1 MKKLFNNLFNKRI
14 PIAPLVA
21 FRVVFG
27 ILMIIST
34 LRFITSG
41 WINEHFVD
49 PQFHF
54 KFYGF
59 ERVEVLSPFWMYVLH
74 GMMLLASVGITLGLL
89 YRFSVILLF
98 LTFTYVE
105 LIDLTYYLNH
115 YYFVSL
121 ICLLL
126 IFIPANGFASLDVK
140 FKLRKSL
147 LYVSAWSINI
157 LKFQIFLVYF
167 YAGLA
172 KLNYDWLV
180 NALPLK
186 IWLPANDKIPFLG
199 SFFAHE
205 YAPYIFSWGGMLY
218 DTFIVFFLLWKPTR
232 TWAYVCVIVF
242 HTVVGIL
249 FQIGIFPVMMIG
261 VTLIFFSW
269 QFIMPNSLAESGGQL
284 PISYNQGVGSSD
296 KSPFSFLRSSFFDKK
311 IRKRRAQNLVL
322 ISFIVFQSL
331 FPWRYV
337 LYPGSLFWTEEGYR
351 FSWRVMLMEKAGT
364 ATFYVKDSET
374 NREGI
379 VDNTE
384 FLNTH
389 QEKQM
394 AMQPDMILQFAH
406 FLGEYYEKQG
416 VKNPQVRV
424 EAWVTLNARPS
435 QLLINP
441 KVDLMTKTDGWKSKE
456 WILLLDNQLRE

>member
-1 MKKLFNNLFNKRI
+1 LKKLFNNLFSKRTS
-14 PIAPLVA
+14 IASLVI

-27 ILMIIST
+27 VLMIIST
-34 LRFITSG
+34 LRFMMAG
-41 WINEHFVD
+41 WINEHFID
-49 PQFHF
+49 PPFHF

-59 ERVEVLSPFWMYVLH
+59 EWVEVLSPFGMYVLH
-74 GMMLLASVGITLGLL
+74 GVMLLASVGITLGLF
-89 YRFSVILLF
+89 YRLSAAVLF

-126 IFIPANGFASLDVK
+126 IFISANGFASLDVK
-140 FKLRKSL
+140 FNFRKPLSH
-147 LYVSAWSINI
+147 VPAWNINI
-157 LKFQIFLVYF
+157 LKFQIFFVYF

-180 NALPLK
+180 NSLPLK

-232 TWAYVCVIVF
+232 IWAYICVIIF
-242 HTVVGIL
+242 HTIVGIL

-269 QFIMPNSLAESGGQL
+269 EFIMPNAFAEPGEQL
-284 PISYNQGVGSSD
+284 PTTNKQVEEPKIEKYYN
-296 KSPFSFLRSSFFDKK
+296 
-311 IRKRRAQNLVL
+311 KRIQNSLL
-322 ISFIVFQSL
+322 IGFIVFQFL

-364 ATFYVKDSET
+364 ATFYVKGAET

-379 VDNTE
+379 VNNLE

-435 QLLINP
+435 QLLIDP
-441 KVDLMTKTDGWKSKE
+441 KVDLMTKADGWKHKE
-456 WILLLDNQLRE
+456 WILPLDNQSSE

>member
-1 MKKLFNNLFNKRI
+1 MM
-14 PIAPLVA
+14 A
-21 FRVVFG
+21 
-27 ILMIIST
+27 
-34 LRFITSG
+34 G
-41 WINEHFVD
+41 WINEHFID
-49 PQFHF
+49 PPFHF

-59 ERVEVLSPFWMYVLH
+59 EWVEVLSPFGMYVLH
-74 GMMLLASVGITLGLL
+74 GVMLLASVGITLGLF
-89 YRFSVILLF
+89 YRLSAVVLF

-126 IFIPANGFASLDVK
+126 IFISANGFASLDVK
-140 FKLRKSL
+140 FNFRKPLSH
-147 LYVSAWSINI
+147 VPAWNINI
-157 LKFQIFLVYF
+157 LKFQIFFVYF

-180 NALPLK
+180 NSLPLK

-232 TWAYVCVIVF
+232 IWAYICVIIF
-242 HTVVGIL
+242 HTIVGIL

-269 QFIMPNSLAESGGQL
+269 EFIMPNAFAEPGEQL
-284 PISYNQGVGSSD
+284 PTTNKQVEEPKIEKYYN
-296 KSPFSFLRSSFFDKK
+296 
-311 IRKRRAQNLVL
+311 KRIQNSLL
-322 ISFIVFQSL
+322 IGFIVFQFL

-364 ATFYVKDSET
+364 ATFYVKGAET

-379 VDNTE
+379 VNNLE

-435 QLLINP
+435 QLLIDP
-441 KVDLMTKTDGWKSKE
+441 KVDLMTKADGWKHKE
-456 WILLLDNQLRE
+456 WILPLDNQSSE

>member
-1 MKKLFNNLFNKRI
+1 MKKLFNNLFSKRTS
-14 PIAPLVA
+14 IASLVI

-27 ILMIIST
+27 VLMIIST
-34 LRFITSG
+34 LRFMMAG
-41 WINEHFVD
+41 WINEHFID
-49 PQFHF
+49 PPFHF

-59 ERVEVLSPFWMYVLH
+59 EWVEVLSPFGMYVLH
-74 GMMLLASVGITLGLL
+74 GVMLLASVGITLGLF
-89 YRFSVILLF
+89 YRLSAAVLF

-140 FKLRKSL
+140 FNFRKPLSH
-147 LYVSAWSINI
+147 VPAWNINI
-157 LKFQIFLVYF
+157 LKFQIFFVYF

-180 NALPLK
+180 NSLPLK

-232 TWAYVCVIVF
+232 IWAYICVIIF
-242 HTVVGIL
+242 HTIVGIL

-269 QFIMPNSLAESGGQL
+269 EFIMPNAFAESGEQL
-284 PISYNQGVGSSD
+284 PTTNKQVEEPKIEKYYN
-296 KSPFSFLRSSFFDKK
+296 
-311 IRKRRAQNLVL
+311 KRIQNSLL
-322 ISFIVFQSL
+322 IGFIVFQFL

-364 ATFYVKDSET
+364 VTFYVKGAET

-379 VDNTE
+379 VNNLE

-435 QLLINP
+435 QLLIDP
-441 KVDLMTKTDGWKSKE
+441 KVDLMTKADGWKHKE
-456 WILLLDNQLRE
+456 WILPLDNQSSE

>member
-1 MKKLFNNLFNKRI
+1 LKKLFNNLFSKLTS
-14 PIAPLVA
+14 IASLVI

-27 ILMIIST
+27 VLMIIST
-34 LRFITSG
+34 LRFMMAG
-41 WINEHFVD
+41 WINEHFID
-49 PQFHF
+49 PPFHF

-59 ERVEVLSPFWMYVLH
+59 EWVEVLSPFGMYVLH
-74 GMMLLASVGITLGLL
+74 GVMLLASVGITLGLF
-89 YRFSVILLF
+89 YRLSAAVLF

-140 FKLRKSL
+140 FNFRKPLSH
-147 LYVSAWSINI
+147 VPAWNINI
-157 LKFQIFLVYF
+157 LKFQIFFVYF

-180 NALPLK
+180 NSLPLK

-232 TWAYVCVIVF
+232 IWAYICVIIF
-242 HTVVGIL
+242 HTIVGIL

-269 QFIMPNSLAESGGQL
+269 EFIMPNAFAEPGEQL
-284 PISYNQGVGSSD
+284 PTTNKQVEEPKIEKYYN
-296 KSPFSFLRSSFFDKK
+296 
-311 IRKRRAQNLVL
+311 KRIQNSLL
-322 ISFIVFQSL
+322 IGFIVFQFL

-364 ATFYVKDSET
+364 ATFYVKGAET

-379 VDNTE
+379 VNNLE

-435 QLLINP
+435 QLLIDP
-441 KVDLMTKTDGWKSKE
+441 KVDLMTKADGWKHKE
-456 WILLLDNQLRE
+456 WILPLDNQSSE

>member
-1 MKKLFNNLFNKRI
+1 M
-14 PIAPLVA
+14 
-21 FRVVFG
+21 
-27 ILMIIST
+27 T
-34 LRFITSG
+34 LG
-41 WINEHFVD
+41 WIEEHFIQ

-59 ERVEVLSPFWMYVLH
+59 EWVEVLPPVWMYIIH
-74 GMMLLASVGITLGLL
+74 GVMLIAALCVMLGLF
-89 YRFSVILLF
+89 YRISVILLF
-98 LTFTYVE
+98 LTFTYTE

-126 IFIPANGFASLDVK
+126 IFVPANGFASLDVK
-140 FKLRKSL
+140 FNFRPKITH
-147 LYVSAWSINI
+147 VSAWNINVI
-157 LKFQIFLVYF
+157 KFQIFLVYF

-172 KLNYDWLV
+172 KMNYEWLF

-199 SFFAHE
+199 NLFANE
-205 YAPYIFSWGGMLY
+205 FAPHLFSWGGMLY

-232 TWAYVCVIVF
+232 IWAYICVVVF
-242 HTVVGIL
+242 HTIVGIL

-261 VTLIFFSW
+261 VTLIFFEVR
-269 QFIMPNSLAESGGQL
+269 NERLSLTNVQL
-284 PISYNQGVGSSD
+284 LITNDQLSETY
-296 KSPFSFLRSSFFDKK
+296 RSKLPQPLHFF
-311 IRKRRAQNLVL
+311 KRIL
-322 ISFIVFQSL
+322 IAIFIVFQLL

-337 LYPGSLFWTEEGYR
+337 LYPGNLFWTEEGYR

-364 ATFYVKDSET
+364 ATFYVKDGET
-374 NREGI
+374 GREGI
-379 VDNTE
+379 VNNLE

-389 QEKQM
+389 QEKQL

-406 FLGEYYEKQG
+406 FLGKHYEERG
-416 VKNPQVRV
+416 VKKPQVRV

-435 QLLINP
+435 QLLIDPN
-441 KVDLMTKTDGWKSKE
+441 VDLMTEEDTWRHKK
-456 WILLLDNQLRE
+456 WILPLQNQSSE

>member
-1 MKKLFNNLFNKRI
+1 MVFSTARFLNL
-14 PIAPLVA
+14 
-21 FRVVFG
+21 
-27 ILMIIST
+27 
-34 LRFITSG
+34 G
-41 WINEHFVD
+41 WVEEHFIEPD
-49 PQFHF
+49 FHF

-59 ERVEVLSPFWMYVLH
+59 EWVEVLSPFWMHALH
-74 GMMLLASVGITLGLL
+74 VGMLIAAIGVTLGFL
-89 YRFSVILLF
+89 YRISAALLF
-98 LTFTYVE
+98 LTFTYTE

-126 IFIPANGFASLDVK
+126 IFIPANGFASLDVR
-140 FKLRKSL
+140 FKLRKSIQF
-147 LYVSAWSINI
+147 VKAWNINI
-157 LKFQIFLVYF
+157 IKLQIALVYI

-172 KLNYDWLV
+172 KINYDWLI

-205 YAPYIFSWGGMLY
+205 YAPYLFSWGGMLY
-218 DTFIVFFLLWKPTR
+218 DTFIIFFLMWKPTR
-232 TWAYVCVIVF
+232 IWAYICVIIF
-242 HTVVGIL
+242 HAVVGIL
-249 FQIGIFPVMMIG
+249 FQIGIFPVMMMG
-261 VTLIFFSW
+261 VTLIFFNW
-269 QFIMPNSLAESGGQL
+269 QFIMPNYLAESGGQL
-284 PISYNQGVGSSD
+284 PTTNSQVEEPEKEKHYN
-296 KSPFSFLRSSFFDKK
+296 
-311 IRKRRAQNLVL
+311 KRIQNGLL
-322 ISFIVFQSL
+322 IGFIVFQLL

-337 LYPGSLFWTEEGYR
+337 FYPGSLFWTEEGYR
-351 FSWRVMLMEKAGT
+351 FSWRVMLMEKAGN

-394 AMQPDMILQFAH
+394 GMQPDMILQFAH

-441 KVDLMTKTDGWKSKE
+441 KVDLMKLQDGWQAKG
-456 WILLLDNQLRE
+456 WILPLKNQSSE

>member
-1 MKKLFNNLFNKRI
+1 LKKLFNNLFSKLTS
-14 PIAPLVA
+14 IASLVI

-27 ILMIIST
+27 VLMIIST
-34 LRFITSG
+34 LRFMMAG
-41 WINEHFVD
+41 WINEHFID
-49 PQFHF
+49 PPFHF

-59 ERVEVLSPFWMYVLH
+59 EWVEVLSPFGMYVLH
-74 GMMLLASVGITLGLL
+74 GVMLLASVGITLGLF
-89 YRFSVILLF
+89 YRLSAVVLF

-126 IFIPANGFASLDVK
+126 IFISANGFASLDVK
-140 FKLRKSL
+140 FNFRKPLSH
-147 LYVSAWSINI
+147 VPAWNINI
-157 LKFQIFLVYF
+157 LKFQIFFVYF

-180 NALPLK
+180 NSLPLK

-232 TWAYVCVIVF
+232 IWAYICVIIF
-242 HTVVGIL
+242 HTIVGIL

-269 QFIMPNSLAESGGQL
+269 EFIMPNAFAEPGEQL
-284 PISYNQGVGSSD
+284 PTTNKQVEEPKIEKYYN
-296 KSPFSFLRSSFFDKK
+296 
-311 IRKRRAQNLVL
+311 KRIQNSLL
-322 ISFIVFQSL
+322 IGFIVFQFL

-364 ATFYVKDSET
+364 ATFYVKGAET

-379 VDNTE
+379 VNNLE

-435 QLLINP
+435 QLLIDP
-441 KVDLMTKTDGWKSKE
+441 KVDLMTKADGWKHKE
-456 WILLLDNQLRE
+456 WILPLDNQSSE

>member
-1 MKKLFNNLFNKRI
+1 MKKLFNNLFSKRTS
-14 PIAPLVA
+14 IASLVI

-27 ILMIIST
+27 VLMIIST
-34 LRFITSG
+34 LRFMMAG
-41 WINEHFVD
+41 WINEHFID
-49 PQFHF
+49 PPFHF

-59 ERVEVLSPFWMYVLH
+59 EWVEVLSPFGMYVLH
-74 GMMLLASVGITLGLL
+74 GVMLLASVGITLGLF
-89 YRFSVILLF
+89 YRLSAAVLF

-140 FKLRKSL
+140 FNFRKPLSH
-147 LYVSAWSINI
+147 VPAWNINI
-157 LKFQIFLVYF
+157 LKFQIFFVYF

-180 NALPLK
+180 NSLPLK

-232 TWAYVCVIVF
+232 IWAYICVIIF
-242 HTVVGIL
+242 HTIVGIL

-269 QFIMPNSLAESGGQL
+269 EFIMPNAFAEPGEQL
-284 PISYNQGVGSSD
+284 PTTNKQVEEPKIEKYYN
-296 KSPFSFLRSSFFDKK
+296 
-311 IRKRRAQNLVL
+311 KRIQNSLL
-322 ISFIVFQSL
+322 IGFIVFQL
-331 FPWRYV
+331 IFPWRYV

-364 ATFYVKDSET
+364 ATFYVKGAET

-379 VDNTE
+379 VNNLE

-435 QLLINP
+435 QLLIDP
-441 KVDLMTKTDGWKSKE
+441 KVDLMTKADGWKHKE
-456 WILLLDNQLRE
+456 WILPLDNQSSE

>member
-1 MKKLFNNLFNKRI
+1 MKKLFNNLFSKLTS
-14 PIAPLVA
+14 IASLVI

-27 ILMIIST
+27 VLMIIST
-34 LRFITSG
+34 LRFMMAG
-41 WINEHFVD
+41 WINEHFID
-49 PQFHF
+49 PPFHF

-59 ERVEVLSPFWMYVLH
+59 EWVEVLSPFGMYVLH
-74 GMMLLASVGITLGLL
+74 GVMLLASVGITLGLF
-89 YRFSVILLF
+89 YRLSAVVLF

-140 FKLRKSL
+140 FNFRKPLSH
-147 LYVSAWSINI
+147 VPAWNINI
-157 LKFQIFLVYF
+157 LKFQIFFVYF

-180 NALPLK
+180 NSLPLK

-232 TWAYVCVIVF
+232 IWAYICVIIF
-242 HTVVGIL
+242 HTIVGIL

-269 QFIMPNSLAESGGQL
+269 EFIMPNAFAESGEQL
-284 PISYNQGVGSSD
+284 PTTNKQVEEPKIEKYYN
-296 KSPFSFLRSSFFDKK
+296 
-311 IRKRRAQNLVL
+311 KRIQNSLL
-322 ISFIVFQSL
+322 IGFIVFQL
-331 FPWRYV
+331 IFPWRYV

-364 ATFYVKDSET
+364 ATFYVKGAET

-379 VDNTE
+379 VNNLE

-435 QLLINP
+435 QLLIDP
-441 KVDLMTKTDGWKSKE
+441 KVDLMTKADGWKHKE
-456 WILLLDNQLRE
+456 WILPLDNQSSE

>member
-1 MKKLFNNLFNKRI
+1 LKKLFNNLFSKLTS
-14 PIAPLVA
+14 IASLVI

-27 ILMIIST
+27 VLMIIST
-34 LRFITSG
+34 LRFMMAG
-41 WINEHFVD
+41 WINEHFID
-49 PQFHF
+49 PPFHF

-59 ERVEVLSPFWMYVLH
+59 EWVEVLSPFGMYVLH
-74 GMMLLASVGITLGLL
+74 GVMLLASVGITLGLF
-89 YRFSVILLF
+89 YRLSAAVLF

-140 FKLRKSL
+140 FNFRKPLSH
-147 LYVSAWSINI
+147 VPAWNINI
-157 LKFQIFLVYF
+157 LKFQIFFVYF

-180 NALPLK
+180 NSLPLK

-232 TWAYVCVIVF
+232 IWAYICVIIF
-242 HTVVGIL
+242 HTIVGIL

-269 QFIMPNSLAESGGQL
+269 EFIMPNAFAEPGEQL
-284 PISYNQGVGSSD
+284 PTTNKQVEEPKIEKYYN
-296 KSPFSFLRSSFFDKK
+296 
-311 IRKRRAQNLVL
+311 KRIQNSLL
-322 ISFIVFQSL
+322 IGFIVFQLL

-364 ATFYVKDSET
+364 ATFYVKGAET

-379 VDNTE
+379 VNNLE

-435 QLLINP
+435 QLLIDP
-441 KVDLMTKTDGWKSKE
+441 KVDLMTKADGWKHKE
-456 WILLLDNQLRE
+456 WILPLDNQSSE

>member
-1 MKKLFNNLFNKRI
+1 LKKLFNNLFSKLTS
-14 PIAPLVA
+14 IASLVI

-27 ILMIIST
+27 VLMIIST
-34 LRFITSG
+34 LRFMMAG
-41 WINEHFVD
+41 WINEHFID
-49 PQFHF
+49 PPFHF

-59 ERVEVLSPFWMYVLH
+59 EWVEVLSPFGMYVLH
-74 GMMLLASVGITLGLL
+74 GVMLLASVGITLGLF
-89 YRFSVILLF
+89 YRLSAAVLF

-140 FKLRKSL
+140 FNFRKPLSH
-147 LYVSAWSINI
+147 VPAWNINI
-157 LKFQIFLVYF
+157 LKFQIFFVYF

-180 NALPLK
+180 NSLPLK

-232 TWAYVCVIVF
+232 IWAYICVIIF
-242 HTVVGIL
+242 HTIVGIL

-269 QFIMPNSLAESGGQL
+269 EFIMPNAFAEPGEQL
-284 PISYNQGVGSSD
+284 PTTNKQVEEPKIEKYYN
-296 KSPFSFLRSSFFDKK
+296 
-311 IRKRRAQNLVL
+311 KRIQNSLL
-322 ISFIVFQSL
+322 IGFIVFQL
-331 FPWRYV
+331 IFPWRYV

-364 ATFYVKDSET
+364 ATFYVKGAET

-379 VDNTE
+379 VNNLE

-435 QLLINP
+435 QLLIDP
-441 KVDLMTKTDGWKSKE
+441 KVDLMTKADGWKHKE
-456 WILLLDNQLRE
+456 WILPLDNQSSE

>member
-1 MKKLFNNLFNKRI
+1 LKKLFNNLFSKRTS
-14 PIAPLVA
+14 IASLVI

-27 ILMIIST
+27 VLMIIST
-34 LRFITSG
+34 LRFMMAG
-41 WINEHFVD
+41 WINEHFID
-49 PQFHF
+49 PPFHF

-59 ERVEVLSPFWMYVLH
+59 EWVEVLSPFGMYVLH
-74 GMMLLASVGITLGLL
+74 GVMLLASVGITLGLF
-89 YRFSVILLF
+89 YRLSAAVLF

-140 FKLRKSL
+140 FNFRKPLSH
-147 LYVSAWSINI
+147 VPAWNINI
-157 LKFQIFLVYF
+157 LKFQIFFVYF

-180 NALPLK
+180 NSLPLK

-232 TWAYVCVIVF
+232 IWAYICVIIF
-242 HTVVGIL
+242 HTIVGIL

-269 QFIMPNSLAESGGQL
+269 EFIMPNAFAEPGEQL
-284 PISYNQGVGSSD
+284 PTTNKQVEEPKIEKYYN
-296 KSPFSFLRSSFFDKK
+296 
-311 IRKRRAQNLVL
+311 KRIQNSLL
-322 ISFIVFQSL
+322 IGFIVFQL
-331 FPWRYV
+331 IFPWRYV

-364 ATFYVKDSET
+364 ATFYVKGAET

-379 VDNTE
+379 VNNLE

-435 QLLINP
+435 QLLIDP
-441 KVDLMTKTDGWKSKE
+441 KVDLMTKADGWKHKE
-456 WILLLDNQLRE
+456 WILPLDNQSSE

>member
-1 MKKLFNNLFNKRI
+1 
-14 PIAPLVA
+14 
-21 FRVVFG
+21 VVFG
-27 ILMIIST
+27 VLMIIST
-34 LRFITSG
+34 LRFMMAG
-41 WINEHFVD
+41 WINEHFID

-59 ERVEVLSPFWMYVLH
+59 EWVEVLSPFGMYVLH
-74 GMMLLASVGITLGLL
+74 GVMLLASVGITLGLF
-89 YRFSVILLF
+89 YRLSAVVLF

-140 FKLRKSL
+140 FNLRKPLSH
-147 LYVSAWSINI
+147 VPAWNINI

-199 SFFAHE
+199 SLFAHE

-232 TWAYVCVIVF
+232 IWAYICVIIF
-242 HTVVGIL
+242 HTIVGIL

-269 QFIMPNSLAESGGQL
+269 EFITSNQKRSI
-284 PISYNQGVGSSD
+284 ISNQVEL
-296 KSPFSFLRSSFFDKK
+296 KTKNHELKTKNFFLT
-311 IRKRRAQNLVL
+311 A
-322 ISFIVFQSL
+322 FIVFQLL
-331 FPWRYV
+331 FPCRYV

-364 ATFYVKDSET
+364 ATFYVKGAET

-379 VDNTE
+379 VNNLE

-394 AMQPDMILQFAH
+394 AMQSDMILQFAH
-406 FLGEYYEKQG
+406 FLGEHYEKQG

-435 QLLINP
+435 QLLIDP
-441 KVDLMTKTDGWKSKE
+441 KVDLMTKADGWKHKE
-456 WILLLDNQLRE
+456 WILPLDNQSSE

>member
-1 MKKLFNNLFNKRI
+1 
-14 PIAPLVA
+14 
-21 FRVVFG
+21 
-27 ILMIIST
+27 
-34 LRFITSG
+34 
-41 WINEHFVD
+41 
-49 PQFHF
+49 
-54 KFYGF
+54 
-59 ERVEVLSPFWMYVLH
+59 VEVLSPFGMYVLH
-74 GMMLLASVGITLGLL
+74 GVMLLASVGITLGLF
-89 YRFSVILLF
+89 YRLSAAVLF

-126 IFIPANGFASLDVK
+126 IFISANGFASLDVK
-140 FKLRKSL
+140 FNFRKPLSH
-147 LYVSAWSINI
+147 VPAWNINI
-157 LKFQIFLVYF
+157 LKFQIFFVYF

-180 NALPLK
+180 NSLPLK

-232 TWAYVCVIVF
+232 IWAYICVIIF
-242 HTVVGIL
+242 HTIVGIL

-269 QFIMPNSLAESGGQL
+269 EFIMPNAFAEPGEQL
-284 PISYNQGVGSSD
+284 PTTNKQVEEPKIEKYYN
-296 KSPFSFLRSSFFDKK
+296 
-311 IRKRRAQNLVL
+311 KRIQNSLL
-322 ISFIVFQSL
+322 IGFIVFQFL

-364 ATFYVKDSET
+364 ATFYVKGAET

-379 VDNTE
+379 VNNLE

-435 QLLINP
+435 QLLIDP
-441 KVDLMTKTDGWKSKE
+441 KVDLMTKADGWKHKE
-456 WILLLDNQLRE
+456 WILPLDNQSSE

>member
-1 MKKLFNNLFNKRI
+1 MKKLFNNLFSKRTS
-14 PIAPLVA
+14 IASLVI

-27 ILMIIST
+27 VLMIIST
-34 LRFITSG
+34 LRFMMAG
-41 WINEHFVD
+41 WINEHFID
-49 PQFHF
+49 PPFHF

-59 ERVEVLSPFWMYVLH
+59 EWVEVLSPFGMYVLH
-74 GMMLLASVGITLGLL
+74 GVMLLASVGITLGLF
-89 YRFSVILLF
+89 YRLSAAVLF

-126 IFIPANGFASLDVK
+126 IFISANGFASLDVK
-140 FKLRKSL
+140 FNFRKPLSH
-147 LYVSAWSINI
+147 VPAWNINI
-157 LKFQIFLVYF
+157 LKFQIFFVYF

-180 NALPLK
+180 NSLPLK

-232 TWAYVCVIVF
+232 IWAYICVIIF
-242 HTVVGIL
+242 HTIVGIL

-269 QFIMPNSLAESGGQL
+269 EFIMPNAFAEPGEQL
-284 PISYNQGVGSSD
+284 PTTNKQVEEPKIEKYYN
-296 KSPFSFLRSSFFDKK
+296 
-311 IRKRRAQNLVL
+311 KRIQNSLL
-322 ISFIVFQSL
+322 IGFIVFQFL

-364 ATFYVKDSET
+364 ATFYVKGAET

-379 VDNTE
+379 VNNLE

-435 QLLINP
+435 QLLIDP
-441 KVDLMTKTDGWKSKE
+441 KVDLMTKADGWKHKE
-456 WILLLDNQLRE
+456 WILPLDNQSSE